1 MPAAPLPPDE
11 SIRLQTLRSLQ
22 ILDTPSEERFD
33 RLTRMSQ
40 HIFDTPI
47 SLITLI
53 DECRQWFK
61 SHVGMKLNETDRA
74 LSFCSYVIHDD
85 KGVVVSDAQ
94 KDSRFSDNAL
104 VTGEPRIRAYA
115 GMPLTMTNG
124 CRVGSLCVID
134 TAPREF
140 TESQLQAL
148 RDLAAIAAEELAKTE
163 LNEALGRL
171 HYLASHDSLTGL
183 LNRSG
188 FELLMQEAL
197 EEVEAGGHRSAVI
210 YLDLDNFK
218 ILNDSL
224 GHAAGDKLLVQVA
237 DVLRQTENSAAARMG
252 GDEFALLLRHQT
264 LSHARQIGESLRQRL
279 DDYVFSMGTETKQV
293 SASLGLAVLDE
304 SPADT
309 LCRADTACYLAKSR
323 GRNRLEIQQV
333 EPAEIKTLRD
343 DVGWQRR
350 IRDALRNE
358 HLVLWFQPIQE
369 IATGHITHCEALI
382 RLCDPEGEVFG
393 PNAFLPAIE
402 RFKMAPDLDRYVLR
416 HAVRHLAQE
425 PKLNLAINLSGSAF
439 ADPNLIVY
447 IQTIFDDAGIN
458 PSRVTLEITEREVIG
473 NLLLAKALITNL
485 TSLGFNF
492 ALDDFGSGFSSF
504 SYLKMLP
511 VSTLKI
517 DGSFIRD
524 LRQDASNRVFVRAMN
539 EIAHFFE
546 IKSLAEFVEDEITLE
561 ILKDIGIDF
570 AQGYHVGR
578 PSPIPVLSR

>member
-11 SIRLQTLRSLQ
+11 SIRLQTLRSLE

-40 HIFDTPI
+40 HIFQAPI
-47 SLITLI
+47 SLLTLI
-53 DECRQWFK
+53 DEKRQWFK
-61 SHVGMKLNETDRA
+61 SQVGMEKNETDRS
-74 LSFCSYVIHDD
+74 LSICAYVIHNDE
-85 KGVVVSDAQ
+85 GIIVPDAQ
-94 KDSRFSDNAL
+94 ADARFSDNAL
-104 VTGEPRIRAYA
+104 VTGDPGIRAYA
-115 GMPLTMTNG
+115 GMPLTMPNG
-124 CRVGSLCVID
+124 CRVGTLCVID
-134 TAPREF
+134 TVPRQF

-148 RDLAAIAAEELAKTE
+148 RDLASIAADELAKTE

-171 HYLASHDSLTGL
+171 HYLASHDNLTGL
-183 LNRSG
+183 LNRAG
-188 FELLMQEAL
+188 FESLMQAVL
-197 EEVEAGGHRSAVI
+197 EETEAGSPPSAVI

-224 GHAAGDKLLVQVA
+224 GHSAGDKLLIQVA

-264 LSHARQIGESLRQRL
+264 LTQARRTGEALRQRL
-279 DDYVFSMGTETKQV
+279 DDYVFSMGAETKQV
-293 SASLGLAVLDE
+293 SASLGLAVLE
-304 SPADT
+304 ENPADT

-350 IRDALRNE
+350 IRDALRNDT
-358 HLVLWFQPIQE
+358 LVLWFQPIQE
-369 IATGHITHCEALI
+369 ITTGRITHCEALI
-382 RLCDPEGEVFG
+382 RLCDLEDEVFG
-393 PNAFLPAIE
+393 PAAFLPAIE

-416 HAVRHLAQE
+416 HAVRHLVEE
-425 PKLNLAINLSGSAF
+425 PRLNLAINLSGSAF

-447 IQTIFDDAGIN
+447 IQTIFHDAGID
-458 PSRVTLEITEREVIG
+458 PARVTLEITEREVIG
-473 NLLLAKALITNL
+473 NLLLAKALIANLTNL
-485 TSLGFNF
+485 GFQF

-561 ILKDIGIDF
+561 ILKDIGIDY
-570 AQGYHVGR
+570 AQGYHVGK
-578 PSPIPVLSR
+578 PSPIPILSR